1 MAETKFSDYAGLD
14 YLTYTREDAS
24 SFPEYLRP
32 LYEFDWADGKGVKW
46 GTSLGPDTE
55 TLQLTWSVANSES
68 EFTEWHYG
76 WNPPINERLGSE
88 PTDAEIQAVADAF
101 AVWEQYVDV
110 EFSQVIEDS
119 TTKGNIRTIFVDMG
133 GTGIAYLPPDG
144 EINFSNTLREDIVED
159 ESTFGEHILVH
170 EIGHAVFGLADVTR
184 LPGWDEPGSAEAVL
198 LPWYLNNH
206 SWTVMS
212 YIPVGSTYSDSPMI
226 LDIAAIQE
234 LYGANTSAGLGDTIY
249 SWNDYPIYTIWDVAG
264 IDTIDLSNFS
274 DDIVF
279 NTAPGS
285 LIEIND
291 DSVVGIAEGV
301 KIENF
306 IGGAG
311 NDIFYG
317 GPGDE
322 RFDGGDGNDIFFTV
336 LSAETVNDG
345 GEGFDT
351 VVLNSDELPTSIK
364 QNANLDEFESLIEI
378 EVVASHTEAIYL
390 VENSVND
397 SSSAIQDVLNYVS
410 VSDTT
415 ALETLSTLN
424 LPIGQIYTP
433 NFYGTGLVA
442 SEQDSNAVLVNPLG
456 HVFLSDT
463 IEQLETEINFNIAS
477 EGTSYSG
484 NIIYNALKND
494 NRYEIDLSSPPE
506 VINIIDI
513 GGSDEIVILEN
524 NFTGISDA
532 YYDEDNLVIKLGH
545 NNGIVDLNIQNQRTF
560 GTIEQLSLSIEGNYR
575 TFKLLPDSYVMQ
587 LATTFE
593 ANKTTGFEYN
603 SSDDSFIPGYKTGE
617 GLFGGTDHSE
627 YQDLTKIDEF
637 IIDGNGNDLIFGSD
651 GSDQI
656 EARLGNDVVY
666 GGFGNDRILGW
677 QGDDALYGE
686 AGNDR
691 IFGDYEHVSE
701 HGNDEIFGGAGNDY
715 IRAEGGEDYIDGG
728 TGDDVIEA
736 DGPGAGRL
744 GISGNDVVVLSKG
757 NDSNDGG
764 LGNDRIVIDALFD
777 NIVSF
782 TGPINDFN
790 INTEMASGE
799 KYSSYFSSFENISF
813 GDQIFTIE
821 EFLIEYPKFN
831 LTSYPIE
838 IVDDENSN
846 NSTPGEDISG
856 DANDNVLIGTNES
869 ERIFGYAG
877 SDLIVASDGD
887 DEIFGDD
894 EATLEPGNDWIF
906 AGAGSDFIRGEGGS
920 DVIDA
925 GLGDDTVEADGPGA
939 ENNNTSGNDIIIFS
953 LGNDQ
958 VNGGAG
964 DDTLVFNGLFK
975 HITQIAGGND
985 SFSVTSN
992 FSDEVYVSVFTSI
1005 EYLEFDGTRLTL
1017 DDFNSKFNNN
1027 LEPVSN
1033 EIIGT
1038 SADDYSVSLGREDL
1052 IKLGAGDDTIYLSSS
1067 DVFGGRLVALNTTTA
1082 DRISLE
1088 GMTRFSSVIDG
1099 DEDVDTIYLT
1109 DESNGDAFFLHDSYS
1124 GLHESVTALED
1135 GFGRETVARVISIE
1149 TINAGDGDDIIDLTS
1164 PTFDMNGVGV
1174 TLNGEAGNDT
1184 LWAAEGDDTLNG
1196 GAGDDVLFGGEG
1208 NDVFIGG
1215 IGADVF
1221 EFVSSE
1227 NVQRDTIEDYSVGDK
1242 LKFYLKQGESE
1253 LSDYNVVNN
1262 NLVWGNLTID
1272 LDGVAV
1278 ESIDDLNIVYDLI

>member
-1 MAETKFSDYAGLD
+1 MAEIKFSDYAGLD

-24 SFPEYLRP
+24 SFPEYLHP
-32 LYEFDWADGKGVKW
+32 LFEFDWADGKGVKW
-46 GTSLGPDTE
+46 GTSLGPNTE
-55 TLQLTWSVANSES
+55 TLQITWSVANSES

-110 EFSQVIEDS
+110 EFSQVIEDAN
-119 TTKGNIRTIFVDMG
+119 TKGNIRTIFVDMG

-159 ESTFGEHILVH
+159 ESTFGEHILTH

-184 LPGWDEPGSAEAVL
+184 LPGWDEPDGAEAVL

-212 YIPVGSTYSDSPMI
+212 YIPVGSTYSASPMI

-249 SWNDYPIYTIWDVAG
+249 SWNDYPIYTVWDVAG

-274 DDIVF
+274 DDIAF

-285 LIEIND
+285 LIEINEN
-291 DSVVGIAEGV
+291 SVVGIAEGV
-301 KIENF
+301 TIENF

-317 GPGDE
+317 VPGDK
-322 RFDGGDGNDIFFTV
+322 RLYGGDGNDIFFTV
-336 LSAETVNDG
+336 LSAETVTDG

-364 QNANLDEFESLIEI
+364 QNANLDEFESLIKI

-410 VSDTT
+410 VGDTT

-424 LPIGQIYTP
+424 VPIGQIYTP
-433 NFYGTGLVA
+433 NFYGTGLVV

-463 IEQLETEINFNIAS
+463 IEQLETEINVNITS
-477 EGTSYSG
+477 EETSYSG
-484 NIIYNALKND
+484 KIFYNALKND

-513 GGSDEIVILEN
+513 GGSDEIIILET

-545 NNGIVDLNIQNQRTF
+545 NNGIVDLNIQNQGTF
-560 GTIEQLSLSIEGNYR
+560 GTIEQLSLSVEGNYR
-575 TFKLLPDSYVMQ
+575 TFKLLPDSYVME

-593 ANKTTGFEYN
+593 VNKTTGFEYN
-603 SSDDSFIPGYKTGE
+603 SYDDSFIPGYKTGQ

-627 YQDLTKIDEF
+627 YQDLTKIDEL

-677 QGDDALYGE
+677 QGDDDLYGE

-691 IFGDYEHVSE
+691 IFGDYEHVSD
-701 HGNDEIFGGAGNDY
+701 HGNDRIFGGAGDDY
-715 IRAEGGEDYIDGG
+715 IRAEGGGDTIDGG
-728 TGDDVIEA
+728 PGDDVIET
-736 DGPGAGRL
+736 DGPGAERL
-744 GISGNDVVVLSKG
+744 ALSGDDTVILSEGNDINS
-757 NDSNDGG
+757 GG
-764 LGNDRIVIDALFD
+764 LGNDKIVIDAFFE

-799 KYSSYFSSFENISF
+799 KYSSYFSGFEAISF
-813 GDQIFTIE
+813 GDQIFTVE
-821 EFLIEYPKFN
+821 EFLIEYPQFN
-831 LTSYPIE
+831 LTASPIE

-856 DANDNVLIGTNES
+856 DANDNILIGTNES
-869 ERIFGYAG
+869 ERIFGYSG
-877 SDLIVASDGD
+877 SDLIVAYDGD

-920 DVIDA
+920 DVIDS

-964 DDTLVFNGLFK
+964 DDTLVLSGLFK
-975 HITQIAGGND
+975 HITQISGGND
-985 SFSVTSN
+985 NFSVTSN
-992 FSDEVYVSVFTSI
+992 FSDEVYVSVFNSI
-1005 EYLEFDGTRLTL
+1005 EYLEFDGTRFTL

-1027 LEPVSN
+1027 LEAASN

-1038 SADDYSVSLGREDL
+1038 SADDYSVSLGGEDL
-1052 IKLGAGDDTIYLSSS
+1052 IKLEAGDDTIYLSSS
-1067 DVFGGRLVALNTTTA
+1067 DVFAGGFIALNTTT
-1082 DRISLE
+1082 DDHISVA
-1088 GMTRFSSVIDG
+1088 GMTKFSSVIDG
-1099 DEDVDTIYLT
+1099 GQDVDTIYLT
-1109 DESNGDAFFLHDSYS
+1109 DGSNGDAFFIHDSYS
-1124 GLHESVTALED
+1124 SLHESVTVLED
-1135 GFGRETVARVISIE
+1135 GFGRKTVARVISIE

-1164 PTFDMNGVGV
+1164 PTFDMAGVGV
-1174 TLNGEAGNDT
+1174 TINGGAGNDT
-1184 LWAAEGDDTLNG
+1184 LWAAEGDDNLNG
-1196 GAGDDVLFGGEG
+1196 GAGDDVLFGGNG
-1208 NDVFIGG
+1208 NDTLTGG
-1215 IGADVF
+1215 AGVDIF

-1227 NVQRDTIEDYSVGDK
+1227 TNQTDTIQDYTSDDQ
-1242 LKFYLKQGESE
+1242 LKFYLKQDESE
-1253 LSDYNVVNN
+1253 LTDINIFNGD
-1262 NLVWGNLTID
+1262 LVWGNVTID
-1272 LDGVAV
+1272 FAGVEVA
-1278 ESIDDLNIVYDLI
+1278 SLGDLNLVYDFI